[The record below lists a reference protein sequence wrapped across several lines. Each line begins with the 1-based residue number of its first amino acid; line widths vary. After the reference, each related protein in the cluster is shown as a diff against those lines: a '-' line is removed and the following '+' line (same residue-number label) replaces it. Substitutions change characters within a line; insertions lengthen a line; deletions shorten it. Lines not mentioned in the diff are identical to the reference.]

1 MNKHTAIR
9 TAVLD
14 ALRASI
20 NDPSVTFF
28 DGRPGF
34 LDVTDLPAVAVY
46 LTDSESTGEYIDGD
60 HWRSVLHVEVF
71 LKAKSPDSA
80 LDEWMENKIY
90 PVMGD
95 IPPLYEQVESISPLG
110 YDYRRD
116 DEAIT
121 WGSSDISYSLSYFK

>member
-1 MNKHTAIR
+1 MNRNTAIR
-9 TAVLD
+9 KAVLD
-14 ALRASI
+14 ALKASI
-20 NDPSVTFF
+20 TAPDVTFF
-28 DGRPGF
+28 DGRPVF
-34 LDVTDLPAVAVY
+34 LDVTDLPTVAVY

-80 LDEWMENKIY
+80 LDEWMENNIY

-95 IPPLYEQVESISPLG
+95 IPALYEQIESLSPLG
-110 YDYRRD
+110 YDYQRD

-121 WGSSDISYSLSYFK
+121 WGSSDITYRLSYFK